1 MLPVTNRSS
10 LPRDSSLAGDWTPP
24 RDSASP
30 WFRVGADAVRLL
42 RDGRQV
48 FPAMLEAIAGAT
60 KEVLLEMYWIGADAV
75 GERFREALAGRAR
88 AGVAVRVIYDA
99 IGSRGVTPSF
109 WHSLAAAGGRTAEF
123 HSVSP
128 FDRHF
133 RLDRVELRDHRKLLV
148 VDGEMGFTGGVNLAS
163 PWLAR
168 EEGGENWRDD
178 AVQVHG
184 VAAEEL
190 RTLFFRTW
198 RQLAHE
204 KIPAD
209 LKPLS
214 RRHTRPVWVLAS
226 QWRTR
231 RSIHREYLSRIRRAR
246 TRIDVANSYFVPD
259 RNVRRALSLAVRRGV
274 EVRVLVPERS
284 DVRIVQYATESLFET
299 LLGRGV
305 RIWTLPAPMLHAKT
319 AIIDDT
325 FTTIGSYNLD
335 YRSWRKNL
343 EVNLAVED
351 QSFAEHVRASFERD
365 LARSHPVDGGS
376 WQQRPWTRRGMEWL
390 AFAMRRVW

>member
-1 MLPVTNRSS
+1 
-10 LPRDSSLAGDWTPP
+10 
-24 RDSASP
+24 
-30 WFRVGADAVRLL
+30 
-42 RDGRQV
+42 
-48 FPAMLEAIAGAT
+48 MLEAIAGAS
-60 KEVLLEMYWIGADAV
+60 KEILLEMYWVGADSV
-75 GERFREALAGRAR
+75 GERFREALAQRAR
-88 AGVAVRVIYDA
+88 AGVDVRVVYDA
-99 IGSRGVTPSF
+99 IGSRGVTPAF
-109 WHSLAAAGGRTAEF
+109 WHALENSGGHTAEF

-128 FDRHF
+128 LDRHF

-148 VDGEMGFTGGVNLAS
+148 VDGVMGFTGGVNLAK

-168 EEGGENWRDD
+168 EQGGEDWRDD
-178 AVQVHG
+178 AVQVRG
-184 VAAEEL
+184 LAAREL

-198 RQLAHE
+198 HE
-204 KIPAD
+204 LTRETVPSD
-209 LKPLS
+209 LLPLS
-214 RRHTRPVWVLAS
+214 RRQTRPVWVLAS

-246 TRIDVANSYFVPD
+246 MRIDIANSYFVPD
-259 RNVRRALSLAVRRGV
+259 RNVRRALSFAVHRGV
-274 EVRVLVPERS
+274 DVRVLVPERS

-299 LLGRGV
+299 LLERGV

-351 QSFAEHVRASFERD
+351 RAFAGHVRASFEQD
-365 LARSHPVDGGS
+365 LARSHPVDETS
-376 WQQRPWTRRGMEWL
+376 WNQRPWTRRGMEWL